1 MESHYVKVHTG
12 NLLIVQ
18 MIKSNLEDI
27 GIVPILKN
35 DMQTG
40 FTAVLATDYEGLVE
54 VYVHEDEIDKAI
66 PIVQRTLAKLE
77 V

>member
-1 MESHYVKVHTG
+1 MESHYVKIHSG

-18 MIKSNLEDI
+18 LIKSNLEDI
-27 GIVPILKN
+27 GIVPILKD

-54 VYVHEDEIDKAI
+54 VYVHEDEMDKAI
-66 PIVQRTLAKLE
+66 PVLQRTLAKLE

>member
-1 MESHYVKVHTG
+1 MESHYVKVHSG

-66 PIVQRTLAKLE
+66 PIVQRTLSKLK

>member
-1 MESHYVKVHTG
+1 METHYVKIYTG
-12 NLLIVQ
+12 NLIIVQ
-18 MIKSNLEDI
+18 LISNKLKDV

-54 VYVHEDEIDKAI
+54 VYVHEDEVDTAV
-66 PIVQRTLAKLE
+66 PIVHKTLAKIE

>member
-1 MESHYVKVHTG
+1 MESHYIKIHAG

-18 MIKSNLEDI
+18 LIKSNLEDI
-27 GIVPILKN
+27 GIVPILKD
-35 DMQTG
+35 DMKTG

-54 VYVHEDEIDKAI
+54 VYVHEDEVDKAI
-66 PIVQRTLAKLE
+66 PVVQRTLATLE

>member
-1 MESHYVKVHTG
+1 MESHYVKVHSG

>member
-1 MESHYVKVHTG
+1 MESHYIKIHAG

-18 MIKSNLEDI
+18 LIKSNLEDI
-27 GIVPILKN
+27 GIVPILKD

-54 VYVHEDEIDKAI
+54 VYVHEDEVDKAI
-66 PIVQRTLAKLE
+66 PVVQRTLATLE

>member
-1 MESHYVKVHTG
+1 MESQYVKIHSG

-18 MIKSNLEDI
+18 LIKSNLEDI
-27 GIVPILKN
+27 GIVPILKD

-54 VYVHEDEIDKAI
+54 VYVHEDEMDKAI
-66 PIVQRTLAKLE
+66 PVVKRTLAKIE

>member
-1 MESHYVKVHTG
+1 MESHYVKIHAG

-18 MIKSNLEDI
+18 LIKSNLEDI
-27 GIVPILKN
+27 GIVPILKD

-54 VYVHEDEIDKAI
+54 VYVHEDEMDKAI
-66 PIVQRTLAKLE
+66 PVVQRTLAKLE

>member
-1 MESHYVKVHTG
+1 MESHYVKIHAG

-18 MIKSNLEDI
+18 LIKSNLEDI
-27 GIVPILKN
+27 GIVPILKD

-54 VYVHEDEIDKAI
+54 VYVHEDEVDIAI
-66 PIVQRTLAKLE
+66 PIVQRTLATLE

>member
-1 MESHYVKVHTG
+1 MESHYVKIHAG

-18 MIKSNLEDI
+18 LIKSNLEDI
-27 GIVPILKN
+27 GIVPILKD

-54 VYVHEDEIDKAI
+54 VYVHEDEMDKAI
-66 PIVQRTLAKLE
+66 PVVQRTLATLE

>member
-1 MESHYVKVHTG
+1 METHYIKIYTG
-12 NLLIVQ
+12 NLILVQLI
-18 MIKSNLEDI
+18 SNKLKDV
-27 GIVPILKN
+27 GIIPILKN

-54 VYVHEDEIDKAI
+54 VYVHEDEADTAI
-66 PIVQRTLAKLE
+66 PIVHRTLAKIE

>member
-66 PIVQRTLAKLE
+66 PIVQRTLSKLK